1 LPTVI
6 CFTDGKQTS
15 KIVGFEELGMKDDFP
30 TINLLRRLV
39 KDKMITPLNKA
50 EKGIMGMNIKNKNS
64 KKKNNEDS
72 DDSDY

>member
-1 LPTVI
+1 M
-6 CFTDGKQTS
+6 CFVDGKQTS

-39 KDKMITPLNKA
+39 NDKMITPLNKS
-50 EKGIMGMNIKNKNS
+50 EKGIMDINVKD
-64 KKKNNEDS
+64 KKKKLKNNEDS